1 MSIWKR
7 SIASLVRKPV
17 RSILLLLIVT
27 LIGILI
33 LSALMIRTAANTQT
47 EALNRELMTTFTLEK
62 DKYNSDLFHVEGL
75 YPGAMV
81 PYYEGPEFSNELYDT
96 VMSIDG
102 VKTGNWEHWGGS
114 YMETDLELFYG
125 TDLEEYET
133 GVLHNAAEELPN
145 DWILRVMLT
154 ECSCPSERNSRLCE
168 YFTSGRMELVEG
180 RHIEE
185 TDSCVVLISE
195 DLAEKNGLSLGD
207 TIQIGVSRLSEEGPG
222 DKELEAAMAHRFDDC
237 VLGPFDM
244 TIIGIYEIKVAPEID
259 GSIDATANQPENIL
273 IIDEQTGNQYWEH
286 MLQSM
291 LPRMTREEAETI
303 NNHFSQTMT
312 FEIDDP
318 SHMER
323 IQKEL
328 YERMP
333 ETEGF
338 LWVTNATAVE
348 AASAPALW
356 MMKLLRTVMIGIIAA
371 GAVLLTLVMLFWT
384 KARRQEA
391 GTLLSYGIRKGSVLG
406 QLLLEGLIL
415 VLIASIIA
423 IFPAKIVSNKLQ
435 DSLANQAVSET
446 QEEKEKLLRGSMD
459 SVSDIYARRT
469 YNKLRD
475 FTPETVE
482 TSITAKEVA
491 AMFVINLITVSAA
504 VLISGIPIYLM
515 KPKKIL
521 SEEK

>member
-1 MSIWKR
+1 
-7 SIASLVRKPV
+7 
-17 RSILLLLIVT
+17 
-27 LIGILI
+27 
-33 LSALMIRTAANTQT
+33 
-47 EALNRELMTTFTLEK
+47 
-62 DKYNSDLFHVEGL
+62 
-75 YPGAMV
+75 
-81 PYYEGPEFSNELYDT
+81 
-96 VMSIDG
+96 
-102 VKTGNWEHWGGS
+102 
-114 YMETDLELFYG
+114 
-125 TDLEEYET
+125 
-133 GVLHNAAEELPN
+133 
-145 DWILRVMLT
+145 
-154 ECSCPSERNSRLCE
+154 
-168 YFTSGRMELVEG
+168 
-180 RHIEE
+180 
-185 TDSCVVLISE
+185 
-195 DLAEKNGLSLGD
+195 
-207 TIQIGVSRLSEEGPG
+207 
-222 DKELEAAMAHRFDDC
+222 
-237 VLGPFDM
+237 
-244 TIIGIYEIKVAPEID
+244 
-259 GSIDATANQPENIL
+259 
-273 IIDEQTGNQYWEH
+273 
-286 MLQSM
+286 
-291 LPRMTREEAETI
+291 
-303 NNHFSQTMT
+303 MT

-328 YERMP
+328 YEKMP
-333 ETEGF
+333 EAEGF

-415 VLIASIIA
+415 VLIASVIA

-459 SVSDIYARRT
+459 SVSDFYARRT

-475 FTPETVE
+475 FTPETVA
-482 TSITAKEVA
+482 TTITAKEVA
-491 AMFVINLITVSAA
+491 AMFAINLITVSAA